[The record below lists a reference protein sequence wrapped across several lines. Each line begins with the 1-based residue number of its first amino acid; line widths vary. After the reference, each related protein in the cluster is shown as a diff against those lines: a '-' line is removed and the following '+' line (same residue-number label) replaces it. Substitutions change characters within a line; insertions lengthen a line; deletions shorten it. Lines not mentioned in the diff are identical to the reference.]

1 MKKLLSTGLLSAAL
15 FTGCGSAISD
25 FEKDGCEH
33 LKDGPAKAV
42 TATSAVTG
50 APDVSDEHTRFDIAL
65 VDVSGGKGGTVIYRA
80 GAQKDFGFILNQDV
94 TLKVKD
100 SAGAEVAFEETAKNS
115 SACTELKAK
124 YVAGLKAG
132 SHTLEF
138 GPTTQAS
145 VSLVVVEGGEHAH

>member
-15 FTGCGSAISD
+15 LAGCAPAVSD

-33 LKDGPAKAV
+33 LKEGPAKAV
-42 TATSAVTG
+42 TATATANG

-65 VDVSGGKGGTVIYRA
+65 VDVSGGKGGTVIFRA
-80 GAQKDFGFILNQDV
+80 GAEKDYAFTLGADV

-100 SAGAEVAFEETAKNS
+100 SSGAEVAFEESAKSS
-115 SACTELKAK
+115 SACTELKALH
-124 YVAGLKAG
+124 VAELKAG

-138 GPTTQAS
+138 GPTSQTS